1 MKISTTGRIITVTT
15 LGTIVLI
22 AAMVGWAQAE
32 VSAADRQRVRAG
44 EITRALS
51 DLRLVSFEFILH
63 RPERARLQEQQ
74 TAAHLDL
81 LLSDGPFRAGGPV
94 HLAGRAARPRR
105 GRAPA
110 LRGAARPA
118 RRDADADADVV
129 ANRRYLAQLTTRL
142 LLQHQEMASDA
153 LLLADHTR
161 ARIDAAQGRLIF
173 VILGGLALMA
183 VTTAVAAWLI
193 HCKVL
198 RPVRRIEEGTR
209 EVAAGNLD
217 FRLNLASNDEI
228 GQMARNFDAMT
239 DALRSSFEQIERSNH
254 ELAALN
260 KEMEAF
266 SYSVSHDL
274 RAPLRSMD
282 GFSLSLLEDYGDKL
296 DDEGRDSLV
305 RIRNASQR
313 MGRLIDE
320 LLGLARV
327 TRTELKVRQVD
338 LSAMVREIAESL
350 QQRQPERSVQW
361 QIDDGIEV
369 RADRALL
376 HIALQ
381 NLLENAWKFTARTDE
396 PLIRV
401 GTVEHEGQP
410 ACFVADN
417 GVGFDMAYA
426 DRLFGAFQRM
436 HHENEFPGTGIGL
449 AIVQRIFHRHE
460 AAHLGSLGAGPRAPL
475 STSSSGTHT
484 MNDPDKV
491 ILLVEDNPD
500 DEALTLRALRRS
512 HLLNPIEVAR
522 DGVEALD
529 FLFARNA
536 HAARAAEPLP
546 TLVILDSSFPSW
558 TAWACSRPSA
568 ASRARASCRWS
579 SSRPRRRSAT

>member
-81 LLSDGPFRAGGPV
+81 LLSDGRFAQADPSTSLAALRDRAGAA
-94 HLAGRAARPRR
+94 HRLFTELLARP
-105 GRAPA
+105 G
-110 LRGAARPA
+110 G
-118 RRDADADADVV
+118 DADADVV
-129 ANRRYLAQLTTRL
+129 AERRYLAQLTTRL

-161 ARIDAAQGRLIF
+161 ARIDAARGRLIF

-228 GQMARNFDAMT
+228 GRMARNFDAMT

-305 RIRNASQR
+305 RIRAASQR
-313 MGRLIDE
+313 MGRLIDD
-320 LLGLARV
+320 LLGLSRV
-327 TRTELKVRQVD
+327 TRTELKVR
-338 LSAMVREIAESL
+338 AGR
-350 QQRQPERSVQW
+350 PER
-361 QIDDGIEV
+361 DGARDRRLAAAAAA
-369 RADRALL
+369 RARRASGGSTT
-376 HIALQ
+376 ASRS
-381 NLLENAWKFTARTDE
+381 APTARCCTSRCRTCSRT
-396 PLIRV
+396 P
-401 GTVEHEGQP
+401 GNSP
-410 ACFVADN
+410 AQHRRAADPAWAPCERDGGSRRYFVADN
-417 GVGFDMAYA
+417 GVGFDMALRA
-426 DRLFGAFQRM
+426 TACSAPSSACTTTS
-436 HHENEFPGTGIGL
+436 EFPGTGIGL
-449 AIVQRIFHRHE
+449 AIVQRIVHRHGGGD
-460 AAHLGSLGAGPRAPL
+460 LGRGGAGRRAPR
-475 STSSSGTHT
+475 STSRSRDT
-484 MNDPDKV
+484 
-491 ILLVEDNPD
+491 
-500 DEALTLRALRRS
+500 RR
-512 HLLNPIEVAR
+512 
-522 DGVEALD
+522 
-529 FLFARNA
+529 
-536 HAARAAEPLP
+536 
-546 TLVILDSSFPSW
+546 
-558 TAWACSRPSA
+558 
-568 ASRARASCRWS
+568 
-579 SSRPRRRSAT
+579 

>member
-1 MKISTTGRIITVTT
+1 MKISTTGRIITATT

-32 VSAADRQRVRAG
+32 VSAADLQRLRAG

-51 DLRLVSFEFILH
+51 NLRLVTFESILH

-74 TAAHLDL
+74 AAAHLDQ
-81 LLSDGPFRAGGPV
+81 LLSNGPFAQADPSTSLVALRE
-94 HLAGRAARPRR
+94 RAAAAHRLFTELVRP
-105 GRAPA
+105 GV
-110 LRGAARPA
+110 
-118 RRDADADADVV
+118 DSDVDVV
-129 ANRRYLAQLTTRL
+129 AEQRYLAQLTTRL
-142 LLQHQEMASDA
+142 LLQHQEIANDA
-153 LLLADHTR
+153 FQLSDHTR
-161 ARIDAAQGRLIF
+161 ARIDAAQRRLIF
-173 VILGGLALMA
+173 VILGGLALLA
-183 VTTAVAAWLI
+183 LTTAVAAWLI
-193 HCKVL
+193 HGKVL
-198 RPVRRIEEGTR
+198 RPVRHIEEGTR
-209 EVAAGNLD
+209 QVAAGNLD
-217 FRLNLASNDEI
+217 FQLDFSSNDEI
-228 GQMARNFDAMT
+228 GRMARNFDAMT
-239 DALRSSFEQIERSNH
+239 DALRGSFAQIERSNH
-254 ELAALN
+254 ELGALN

-282 GFSLSLLEDYGDKL
+282 GFSLSLLEDYSDKL

-381 NLLENAWKFTARTDE
+381 NLLENAWKFTARTNE
-396 PLIRV
+396 PVIRV
-401 GTVEHEGQP
+401 GTVAHEGQP

-417 GVGFDMAYA
+417 GVGFDMSYA

-436 HHENEFPGTGIGL
+436 HHESEFPGTGIGL
-449 AIVQRIFHRHE
+449 AIVQRIFRRHE
-460 AAHLGSLGAGPRAPL
+460 GRIWAQAQPGLGA
-475 STSSSGTHT
+475 TFFF
-484 MNDPDKV
+484 
-491 ILLVEDNPD
+491 
-500 DEALTLRALRRS
+500 
-512 HLLNPIEVAR
+512 HLKE
-522 DGVEALD
+522 
-529 FLFARNA
+529 
-536 HAARAAEPLP
+536 
-546 TLVILDSSFPSW
+546 
-558 TAWACSRPSA
+558 
-568 ASRARASCRWS
+568 
-579 SSRPRRRSAT
+579 

>member
-1 MKISTTGRIITVTT
+1 MKISTSGRIITATT

-32 VSAADRQRVRAG
+32 VSAADRQRLRAG

-51 DLRLVSFEFILH
+51 NLRLVSFEFILH

-74 TAAHLDL
+74 AAAHLDQ
-81 LLSDGPFRAGGPV
+81 LLSNGPFARSDPSAS
-94 HLAGRAARPRR
+94 LAALRERAA
-105 GRAPA
+105 
-110 LRGAARPA
+110 AAHRLFTELVTPPGV
-118 RRDADADADVV
+118 DADADIV
-129 ANRRYLAQLTTRL
+129 ANQRYLAQLTTRL
-142 LLQHQEMASDA
+142 LLQHQEIANDSFQLVDY
-153 LLLADHTR
+153 TR
-161 ARIDAAQGRLIF
+161 ERIDAAQRRLIF
-173 VILGGLALMA
+173 VILGGLALLA

-193 HCKVL
+193 HSKVL

-209 EVAAGNLD
+209 EVAMGNLD
-217 FRLNLASNDEI
+217 FRLDFASRDEI

-239 DALRSSFEQIERSNH
+239 DALRGSFAQIERSNH

-282 GFSLSLLEDYGDKL
+282 GCSLSLLEDYGDKL
-296 DDEGRDSLV
+296 DEEGRDSLV

-327 TRTELKVRQVD
+327 TRTELKVREVD
-338 LSAMVREIAESL
+338 MSAMVREIAESL

-401 GTVEHEGQP
+401 GTVEHEGEP

-417 GVGFDMAYA
+417 GVGFDMGYA

-436 HHENEFPGTGIGL
+436 HHESEFPGTGIGL

-460 AAHLGSLGAGPRAPL
+460 ADVWAHSAPGRGATFYFKFRD
-475 STSSSGTHT
+475 TY
-484 MNDPDKV
+484 
-491 ILLVEDNPD
+491 
-500 DEALTLRALRRS
+500 DERS
-512 HLLNPIEVAR
+512 RQDHPA
-522 DGVEALD
+522 G
-529 FLFARNA
+529 
-536 HAARAAEPLP
+536 
-546 TLVILDSSFPSW
+546 
-558 TAWACSRPSA
+558 
-568 ASRARASCRWS
+568 
-579 SSRPRRRSAT
+579 

>member
-1 MKISTTGRIITVTT
+1 MKISTTGRIITITT

-81 LLSDGPFRAGGPV
+81 LLSDGRFAQADPSTSLAALRDRAGAA
-94 HLAGRAARPRR
+94 HRLFTELLARP
-105 GRAPA
+105 G
-110 LRGAARPA
+110 G
-118 RRDADADADVV
+118 DADADVV
-129 ANRRYLAQLTTRL
+129 AERRYLAQLTTRL

-161 ARIDAAQGRLIF
+161 ARIDAARGRLIF

-228 GQMARNFDAMT
+228 GRMARNFDTMT

-361 QIDDGIEV
+361 RIDDGIEV

-381 NLLENAWKFTARTDE
+381 NLLENAWKFTVRADE
-396 PLIRV
+396 ALIQV

-460 AAHLGSLGAGPRAPL
+460 AAIWAHSAPGEGATFYFKFRD
-475 STSSSGTHT
+475 TH
-484 MNDPDKV
+484 
-491 ILLVEDNPD
+491 
-500 DEALTLRALRRS
+500 DERS
-512 HLLNPIEVAR
+512 RQGHPA
-522 DGVEALD
+522 G
-529 FLFARNA
+529 
-536 HAARAAEPLP
+536 
-546 TLVILDSSFPSW
+546 
-558 TAWACSRPSA
+558 
-568 ASRARASCRWS
+568 
-579 SSRPRRRSAT
+579 